1 MRMWWDDEFLQIII
15 IVVVVVVV
23 IVVVI
28 ISIKSYQN
36 ATYTQINNSLY
47 TTYVS

>member
-1 MRMWWDDEFLQIII
+1 MGAGVLCYPIIIIIIII
-15 IVVVVVVV
+15 IVVV
-23 IVVVI
+23 IFI
-28 ISIKSYQN
+28 RSCQK